1 MFTKG
6 KYDCVLMD
14 ENMPNMNGLEAT
26 HEIITYEKDNKLEH
40 TPIIALTGN
49 AVDGDRERL
58 MAAGMDEY
66 LNKPID
72 KEKLYKQIASFMS

>member
-1 MFTKG
+1 
-6 KYDCVLMD
+6 MD

-26 HEIITYEKDNKLEH
+26 KEIITYENKNNLAH

-58 MAAGMDEY
+58 MAVGMDEY

-72 KEKLYKQIASFMS
+72 KEKLYKIISSLVA